1 MISNLYISKED
12 ETIFKIKIDESIK
25 PIIGLLLFI
34 VIFVIIIPNVFFKY
48 IVTNQNANITLFIL
62 LSYMA
67 NLDLLA
73 TCLSFHD
80 GPFDTKI
87 FSQLY
92 KRTNKFWG
100 FFSKNIIGLITI
112 LSVVL
117 IVLIRTEKMK
127 IKFDTKLHKML
138 IIISQLTII
147 LTITFF
153 FPNRY
158 IRQFMHVIF
167 KKINITY
174 DNLSYN
180 IKWII
185 VFLSGIILSILVIL
199 FEAKLNNELV
209 HNFIYNFMK
218 YRNTIVKLAEYYKLN

>member
-1 MISNLYISKED
+1 MIDQIIISKE
-12 ETIFKIKIDESIK
+12 EVFKIEMDESIK
-25 PIIGLLLFI
+25 PVIGLILFI
-34 VIFVIIIPNVFFKY
+34 IIFIIIIPNVFFKY
-48 IVTNQNANITLFIL
+48 IITNQNANITLFIL

-80 GPFDTKI
+80 GPFNTKL

-92 KRTNKFWG
+92 KRTNHFWG
-100 FFSKNIIGLITI
+100 FFSKNIISLIT
-112 LSVVL
+112 LLAVVL

-127 IKFDTKLHKML
+127 IKFETKMHKML

-147 LTITFF
+147 LTITFL

-158 IRQFMHVIF
+158 IREFMDVIF

-180 IKWII
+180 IKWLI

-199 FEAKLNNELV
+199 LEAKINNEIV

-218 YRNTIVKLAEYYKLN
+218 YRNTIIKLTEYYKLN